1 MIRKEI
7 NRAEVKSSESTD
19 STPAEITL
27 LKLENL
33 ENSKCRSNITE
44 AGVLV
49 WGKKALAKVEVPL
62 ITFFHVINELT

>member
-7 NRAEVKSSESTD
+7 KRAEVKSSESTD

-27 LKLENL
+27 LKL